1 MVAWKHKNQ
10 YSITKW
16 PEYSARAINQRISLW
31 GLSDNSLPR
40 TDLKTFPWIKILTA
54 ATIHYFP
61 WDYKTNTITIQ
72 NDLHIGLLFL
82 QISGYQIRAA
92 STSFYLRLSST
103 GRKARSSVW
112 TCHRTPTGGF
122 KLSPQSE
129 LSKSLPQYNDE
140 TKTEGVKG
148 VVTPLWTV
156 GRSVFRR
163 HQHYFCAISKKTGHC
178 DHVLNP
184 PTPTIPLQVTFLA
197 SNDLWRLVEVWNFI
211 LSNINTDTQKEWRH
225 TWRKWEIYHSTSY
238 RQRRYIN

>member
-1 MVAWKHKNQ
+1 MEKAETIPFFAFFLNVLCKWRISRNSLVVAWKHKNQ

-40 TDLKTFPWIKILTA
+40 IDLKLSLELKPWRRPQCIT
-54 ATIHYFP
+54 FP

-92 STSFYLRLSST
+92 STSFYLPLSSS
-103 GRKARSSVW
+103 GRNARSSVW

-129 LSKSLPQYNDE
+129 LSKSLPQYNDG

-163 HQHYFCAISKKTGHC
+163 HQHYFFARSKKPGHS

-184 PTPTIPLQVTFLA
+184 PTPTTPMQ
-197 SNDLWRLVEVWNFI
+197 LW
-211 LSNINTDTQKEWRH
+211 LSWPQMT
-225 TWRKWEIYHSTSY
+225 YGA
-238 RQRRYIN
+238 